1 MADPHV
7 FVEPGESVE
16 LDLRALAAGFSDPS
30 FTASKGKL
38 GTVEVSNGVAKYT
51 SLGAAGIDYLEC
63 QY

>member
-16 LDLRALAAGFSDPS
+16 LDLRALVAGFSDPS

-38 GTVEVSNGVAKYT
+38 GTVEVLNRVAK
-51 SLGAAGIDYLEC
+51 
-63 QY
+63 